1 MSVAV
6 TASDV
11 TMHITVLYATMM
23 FLLSSQMMRTTTMMS
38 MRVSLLLSQEELHQH
53 CCQ

>member
-11 TMHITVLYATMM
+11 TTLLAVLYATMM
-23 FLLSSQMMRTTTMMS
+23 FSLASQTMRTTMMS
-38 MRVSLLLSQEELHQH
+38 MRMSLLLSQDKSH
-53 CCQ
+53 

>member
-11 TMHITVLYATMM
+11 ITHVAVLYATMM
-23 FLLSSQMMRTTTMMS
+23 FSLSSQTMRTTTMMS
-38 MRVSLLLSQEELHQH
+38 MRMSLLLSQEELHQH
-53 CCQ
+53 HCQ